1 MTQDRWN
8 IFTKSQQLLMIGS
21 EIMRAKVW
29 QKENPLLFKEA
40 LERAFSL
47 LDFSLEDPKWNK
59 SRYSLLVLREELG
72 KFYIGARVDNIDSL
86 YQIL

>member
-1 MTQDRWN
+1 
-8 IFTKSQQLLMIGS
+8 MIGS

-47 LDFSLEDPKWNK
+47 LDFSFEDPQWKEN
-59 SRYSLLVLREELG
+59 RYSLLVLREELG
-72 KFYIGARVDNIDSL
+72 KFYTGARTNSIEFL